1 MKVNNMY
8 KLVLEPRMNE
18 VSSGVNLYG
27 YIELDDIKKDLV
39 CTVTYEFL
47 QDISN
52 GSTEYLETCNSNF
65 FTIEQ
70 IVEDKLK
77 SFSENVLESKK
88 IKIQVISADR
98 HKYNL

>member
-8 KLVLEPRMNE
+8 ELVLKPRMHE

-47 QDISN
+47 QDIN
-52 GSTEYLETCNSNF
+52 GGSKEYLVTCNSNL

-77 SFSENVLESKK
+77 SFGVNGLDSEI
-88 IKIQVISADR
+88 IKIQVVSADKY
-98 HKYNL
+98 KYNL